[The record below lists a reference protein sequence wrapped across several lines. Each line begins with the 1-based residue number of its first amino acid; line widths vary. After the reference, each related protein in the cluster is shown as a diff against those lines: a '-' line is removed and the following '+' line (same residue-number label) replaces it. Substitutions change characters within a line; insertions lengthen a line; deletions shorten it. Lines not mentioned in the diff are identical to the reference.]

1 MTIKIEWVFLLAA
14 VAVAALAAAVAGA
27 NERQARWVWVEATA
41 YCPCAICCGK
51 HANGVTAT
59 GRGANTPGVAVD
71 PTVIP
76 LGSRLDIPG
85 YRRSNGTWILADDT
99 GGAIKGNRIDVR
111 FETHEEARQWGR
123 RRIRVRVWE

>member
-1 MTIKIEWVFLLAA
+1 MNRIEVAA
-14 VAVAALAAAVAGA
+14 VALMLSVAILVATSVRA
-27 NERQARWVWVEATA
+27 SERTARWVWVEATA

-51 HANGVTAT
+51 YANGVTAT
-59 GRGANTPGVAVD
+59 GRNANTPGVAVD
-71 PTVIP
+71 PKVIR